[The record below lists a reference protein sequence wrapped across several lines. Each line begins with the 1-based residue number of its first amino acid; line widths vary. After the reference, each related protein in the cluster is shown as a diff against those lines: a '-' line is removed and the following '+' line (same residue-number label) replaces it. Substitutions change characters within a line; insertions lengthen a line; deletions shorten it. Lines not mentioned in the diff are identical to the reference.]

1 MWVEGESHQGAKLT
15 LPHPRLGERDYVIV
29 PMEDLMHDPVRFLT
43 HGGVTVLPREQR
55 VGAVTSDLGPIVWE

>member
-1 MWVEGESHQGAKLT
+1 MWVEGETHQGAKLT

-43 HGGVTVLPREQR
+43 HGGVAVLPREQR